1 MVMLVEDE
9 RSRLIELHGEGSVRS
24 PTHSAIAGELPRNLV
39 ACDTGRTACGAFAVG
54 SFKTTAGK
62 RPPTTVASELERIR
76 RVSAHGVGAVAS
88 KTCQTIKKELPRNL
102 VACDNTR
109 EAAGAYAVGS
119 FKTAAGKRPAT
130 TVAAEAE
137 RLRRVSVHGC
147 TPVASK
153 TCQTIKQELPR
164 NLVACDNT
172 KDAAGAYAVGAYK
185 TAAGKRPPAA
195 AAAEAE
201 RLRRVSIHGV
211 APRASKTCEAIKKEL
226 PRNLVACDNTKDAAG
241 AYAVGNVV
249 VPRVAPASGLTFLL
263 ALDKAAA
270 DDEASSE
277 SSLRASKSYDRLD
290 LLSSS
295 PTSVTALGPSSS
307 FNDLRALARP

>member
-9 RSRLIELHGEGSVRS
+9 RSRLIELHGEGPVRS

-62 RPPTTVASELERIR
+62 RPPTTVASELERLR
-76 RVSAHGVGAVAS
+76 RVSAHGVAAVVS

-119 FKTAAGKRPAT
+119 FKTAAGKRPPT

-147 TPVASK
+147 APVASK
-153 TCQTIKQELPR
+153 TCETIKQELPR

-172 KDAAGAYAVGAYK
+172 KDAAGAYAVG
-185 TAAGKRPPAA
+185 
-195 AAAEAE
+195 
-201 RLRRVSIHGV
+201 S
-211 APRASKTCEAIKKEL
+211 
-226 PRNLVACDNTKDAAG
+226 
-241 AYAVGNVV
+241 VV